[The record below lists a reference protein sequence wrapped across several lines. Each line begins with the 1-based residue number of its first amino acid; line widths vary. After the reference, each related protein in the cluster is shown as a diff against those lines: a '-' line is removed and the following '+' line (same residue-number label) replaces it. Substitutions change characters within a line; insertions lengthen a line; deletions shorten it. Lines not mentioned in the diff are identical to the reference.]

1 MILTPASFPAF
12 HMSGKAWATPWSV
25 TAMAGIPQAAARFT
39 TAFGSVRAS
48 RAEKRVCK

>member
-25 TAMAGIPQAAARFT
+25 TAMAGMPQ
-39 TAFGSVRAS
+39 
-48 RAEKRVCK
+48 